1 MQLELIFTNDSRF
14 LPGIGAFT
22 QETLKQWPLDA
33 AIAEKLGQCVLAAAR
48 HAIEQAYPAGGQ
60 GSIELTVREQGGK
73 LEFIVRDYGLPQ
85 DVASLERQLHDS
97 ASPAAGKIALNWPG
111 ADVVDELHWIGY
123 GREGK
128 AIQLVKWL
136 HDDHITDRAHPA
148 ALAPFQDDAPLA
160 PAQEY
165 TIRRMRPEEA
175 IQVSQLMYRA
185 YGNTYFNED
194 VYYPDRV
201 AAHNAA
207 GSVLSFVAVGAD
219 GQLAGHYAL
228 ERGEEGPVAEG
239 GQAVVDPAHRG
250 RGLLDRMKDAALA
263 DAKRLNLVGVYADAV
278 TVHTRTQQSDV
289 KHGAHLTCVDLAISP
304 RNESFKNI
312 SNELPQRLTCL
323 LFFQWLQPPHCLP
336 PTKPG
341 TIYVP
346 DRHREMIEKIYK
358 NLECPVA
365 FGTPAAAAGHG
376 TLTVKIDSG
385 AACAFMRA
393 GEIGADTVQLIR
405 HAKREIIER
414 SHAEALYA
422 ELPLA
427 DPATP
432 AIAAELEA
440 EGFGLL
446 GVAPCFSSRGDV
458 LRLAYLV
465 EPLARAPIQTAD
477 AFTAELVDYVLA
489 EQARVQAA
497 L

>member
-14 LPGIGAFT
+14 LAGIGAFT
-22 QETLKQWPLDA
+22 RETLKQWPLDSA
-33 AIAEKLGQCVLAAAR
+33 VAEKLGQCVLAAAR
-48 HAIEQAYPAGGQ
+48 QAIDHAYPVGEP
-60 GSIELTVREQGGK
+60 GSIELTVREEGGK
-73 LEFIVRDYGLPQ
+73 LEFIVRDHGLPQ
-85 DVASLERQLHDS
+85 DVAQLEERLHD
-97 ASPAAGKIALNWPG
+97 ASVPPAGKIALNWPG

-136 HDDHITDRAHPA
+136 HDQHITDKAHPA
-148 ALAPFQDDAPLA
+148 ALAPFKVDAPLA

-219 GQLAGHYAL
+219 SQLAGHYAL

-263 DAKRLNLVGVYADAV
+263 EAKRLNLVGVFADAV

-304 RNESFKNI
+304 RNESFKNL
-312 SNELPQRLTCL
+312 SDKLSQRLTCL
-323 LFFQWLQPPHCLP
+323 LFFQWLQPATPRKIH
-336 PTKPG
+336 
-341 TIYVP
+341 VP
-346 DRHREMIEKIYK
+346 ERHRAMIEKIYR
-358 NLECPVA
+358 NLECPVEFDA
-365 FGTPAAAAGHG
+365 GAPISGTAAVGHG
-376 TLTVKIDSG
+376 TLTVIIDSD
-385 AACAFMRA
+385 AACAFLRA

-405 HAKREIIER
+405 HAKREIVER

-422 ELPLA
+422 DLPLA

-440 EGFGLL
+440 DGFGLL
-446 GVAPCFSSRGDV
+446 GIAPCFSLRGDI

-465 EPLARAPIQTAD
+465 EPLAREPIHTAAD
-477 AFTAELVDYVLA
+477 FTAELVDYVLA
-489 EQARVQAA
+489 DQARVQTN

>member
-1 MQLELIFTNDSRF
+1 MQLELIFTNDARF

-22 QETLKQWPLDA
+22 RETLKQWPLEA
-33 AIAEKLGQCVLAAAR
+33 AVAEKLGQGVVAAAR
-48 HAIEQAYPAGGQ
+48 NAIEHAYPPGEL
-60 GSIELTVREQGGK
+60 GSIELTVREESGR
-73 LEFIVRDYGLPQ
+73 LEFIVRDHGLPQ
-85 DVASLERQLHDS
+85 DVARLEERLHDS
-97 ASPAAGKIALNWPG
+97 SVPSTSKMALNWPG
-111 ADVVDELHWIGY
+111 ADIVDELHWIGY

-148 ALAPFQDDAPLA
+148 ALAPFKEDAPLA

-165 TIRRMRPEEA
+165 AIRRMRPEEA

-207 GSVLSFVAVGAD
+207 GSVLSFVAVGED

-228 ERGEEGPVAEG
+228 ERDEEGPVAEG
-239 GQAVVDPAHRG
+239 GMAVVDPAHRS
-250 RGLLDRMKDAALA
+250 RGLMDRMKDAALA
-263 DAKRLNLVGVYADAV
+263 EARDMHLVGVFADAV
-278 TVHTRTQQSDV
+278 TVHTRSQQSDV
-289 KHGAHLTCVDLAISP
+289 KHGAHLTCVDLAILP
-304 RNESFKNI
+304 RNESFKNL

-323 LFFQWLQPPHCLP
+323 LFFQWLQPANSR
-336 PTKPG
+336 K
-341 TIYVP
+341 IYVP
-346 DRHREMIEKIYK
+346 ERHRAIIEKIYR
-358 NLECPVA
+358 NLECPVD
-365 FGTPAAAAGHG
+365 FGTESAISAAADGHG

-385 AACAFMRA
+385 AAGAFLRA
-393 GEIGADTVQLIR
+393 GEIGADTVQLFR

-414 SHAEALYA
+414 SHVEAIYA

-432 AIAAELEA
+432 AIALELEA

-446 GVAPCFSSRGDV
+446 GVAPCFSHRGDI

-465 EPLARAPIQTAD
+465 EPLAREPIKTAD
-477 AFTAELVDYVLA
+477 PFTAELVDYVLA
-489 EQARVQAA
+489 EQTRVQAA

>member
-1 MQLELIFTNDSRF
+1 MQLELIFTNDTQF

-22 QETLKQWPLDA
+22 HETLKQWPLDPA
-33 AIAEKLGQCVLAAAR
+33 VAERLGQCVVTAAR
-48 HAIEQAYPAGGQ
+48 HAIEHAYPLGVQ
-60 GSIELTVREQGGK
+60 GSIELTVREEGGK
-73 LEFIVRDYGLPQ
+73 LEFIIRDHGLPQ
-85 DVASLERQLHDS
+85 DVARLERQLHDDS
-97 ASPAAGKIALNWPG
+97 VPSAGKIALHWPG

-123 GREGK
+123 GREGQ

-136 HDDHITDRAHPA
+136 HDAHITDKAHPA
-148 ALAPFQDDAPLA
+148 ALAPFIDDAPLA

-165 TIRRMRPEEA
+165 TIRRMRSEEA

-239 GQAVVDPAHRG
+239 GMAVVDPAHRG
-250 RGLLDRMKDAALA
+250 RGLLDRMKDITLA
-263 DAKRLNLVGVYADAV
+263 DARRMSLVGVFADAV
-278 TVHTRTQQSDV
+278 TVHTRSQQSDV
-289 KHGAHLTCVDLAISP
+289 KHGAHLTCVDLAILP
-304 RNESFKNI
+304 RNESFKNL
-312 SNELPQRLTCL
+312 SDELSQRLTCL
-323 LFFQWLQPPHCLP
+323 LFFQWLQPATPR
-336 PTKPG
+336 KV
-341 TIYVP
+341 YVP
-346 DRHREMIEKIYK
+346 EHHRAIIEKIYC
-358 NLECPVA
+358 NLECPVE
-365 FGTPAAAAGHG
+365 FGAGSTISNASAAGHG

-385 AACAFMRA
+385 AAGAFLRA
-393 GEIGADTVQLIR
+393 GDVGADTAQLIR

-432 AIAAELEA
+432 AIAAELET

-446 GVAPCFSSRGDV
+446 GVAPCFSSRGDI

-465 EPLARAPIQTAD
+465 EPLAREPIHTAD
-477 AFTAELVDYVLA
+477 EFTAELVDYVLA
-489 EQARVQAA
+489 DQARVQAT

>member
-1 MQLELIFTNDSRF
+1 MQLELIFTNDARF

-22 QETLKQWPLDA
+22 DETLKQWPLDA
-33 AIAEKLGQCVLAAAR
+33 AVAGKLGQCVVAAAR
-48 HAIEQAYPAGGQ
+48 HAIEHAYPPGEQ
-60 GSIELTVREQGGK
+60 GSVELTVREAGGK

-85 DVASLERQLHDS
+85 DVAQLESRLHDS
-97 ASPAAGKIALNWPG
+97 SVPAASKLVLNWPG

-123 GREGK
+123 GRAGQ

-136 HDDHITDRAHPA
+136 HDDHITDKAHPA
-148 ALAPFQDDAPLA
+148 ALAPFKEDAPLA

-165 TIRRMRPEEA
+165 AIRRMRPEEA

-228 ERGEEGPVAEG
+228 ERDEEGPVAEG

-263 DAKRLNLVGVYADAV
+263 EAKNMGLVGVVADAV

-304 RNESFKNI
+304 RNESFKEI
-312 SNELPQRLTCL
+312 SNALPQRLTCL
-323 LFFQWLQPPHCLP
+323 LFFQWLQPPTPC
-336 PTKPG
+336 
-341 TIYVP
+341 TIFVP
-346 DRHREMIEKIYK
+346 ERHRAIIEKIYK
-358 NLECPVA
+358 NLERPFE

-385 AACAFMRA
+385 AACAFLRA
-393 GEIGADTVQLIR
+393 GEIGADTTQLIR
-405 HAKREIIER
+405 HAKREVIER

-422 ELPLA
+422 ELPLD

-432 AIAAELEA
+432 AIVTELEA

-446 GVAPCFSSRGDV
+446 GTAPCFSLRGDL
-458 LRLAYLV
+458 LRMAYLV
-465 EPLARAPIQTAD
+465 EPLAREPIQTAD

-489 EQARVQAA
+489 EQTRVQAA
-497 L
+497 W